1 MVQFGEFFSGVGL
14 EQIEAS
20 PQNSCPADDSMTL
33 SRSLTLEHEV
43 SWISTVQ
50 HESNLVAFS
59 SSTKHNNLRSV
70 PRAFPCPVVQFGSFA
85 RLWNCRR
92 SSGSKAWFQ
101 SQHTSEVLSQERQR
115 VLKGKH
121 VCMWSAERAWK
132 CVKVHESAL
141 SHQTSA
147 KHIKPIQPQTI
158 QLLWIVILQASSF
171 ALRPT
176 VWCFN
181 RVWSV
186 SVNCMPFISF
196 TLNMFDL
203 HICLVCLYT
212 SILVQ
217 LCSASTILRLQQ
229 RKRCA

>member
-115 VLKGKH
+115 VSKAKM
-121 VCMWSAERAWK
+121 CMWSAERAWK
-132 CVKVHESAL
+132 CMKVHCHAL
-141 SHQTSA
+141 FHVVPQTFSN
-147 KHIKPIQPQTI
+147 HIQPQAI
-158 QLLWIVILQASSF
+158 MKCSSLGVIVWF
-171 ALRPT
+171 AA
-176 VWCFN
+176 N
-181 RVWSV
+181 
-186 SVNCMPFISF
+186 
-196 TLNMFDL
+196 
-203 HICLVCLYT
+203 
-212 SILVQ
+212 
-217 LCSASTILRLQQ
+217 
-229 RKRCA
+229 